1 MAAALLLDTS
11 GGAQA
16 STEEVFVI
24 EADRE
29 EPGETRRAVPPE
41 IALTIPGTQGDALKA
56 IQNLPGLARVPYGAG
71 ALLVRGA
78 APGDTRVLLDGQ
90 EIPQLYHFAGV
101 TSVVATECLASI
113 DFLPG
118 GYGVRYGGALA
129 GVVDA
134 KSRGGSRASDP
145 DERERVSTS
154 LDADV
159 FDAGALVMGPVG
171 SGAPAGHFI
180 AAARRSYVDAVLPLV
195 VPASTL
201 NLTVAPRYYD
211 WQFRWDAPN
220 NERGS
225 RAHVFTYGSDDAM
238 SFVVKKPPD
247 EGADLRGRFL
257 VRTAFQRLQASW
269 ARPIA
274 GSWWLEVSPGAGYQT
289 TIVDAIG
296 LFAIDTRQRD
306 LTLRAETG
314 GPMGEGLQLLAGVEG
329 RAESNRYRV
338 RTTDDVDFQQFPG
351 GPESVN
357 LEADGDYE
365 VGTAALYVQSEIAL
379 GALSLV
385 PGVRIDGYFP
395 ADALSVDPRIAARL
409 HLGRG
414 TSAKAYVGLHHQAP
428 EFLEWD
434 AKAGNPHLRP
444 ERALQTGLGAASSL
458 GAHSRIEAEV
468 FWKWLDDL
476 VVVMPGDPSDPDAGG
491 RYTNAGIGRSYGLEA
506 ILRRELAGSA
516 HGWIAYTLSR
526 SERADPATAGGWR
539 PFTFDQTHILTAVA
553 GFRLGRGWDA
563 GARFRYATGNPVTPV
578 NDAIYD
584 SDEDVF
590 VPVSGPENG
599 SRLPPFEQLDLRI
612 DKRFTWRYLRLTTY
626 FEVQNLYAARNPEA
640 VRYDYAFQRKY
651 YLTGLPLIPSA
662 GIKGEF

>member
-1 MAAALLLDTS
+1 M
-11 GGAQA
+11 
-16 STEEVFVI
+16 
-24 EADRE
+24 
-29 EPGETRRAVPPE
+29 
-41 IALTIPGTQGDALKA
+41 
-56 IQNLPGLARVPYGAG
+56 
-71 ALLVRGA
+71 
-78 APGDTRVLLDGQ
+78 
-90 EIPQLYHFAGV
+90 

-129 GVVDA
+129 GVVDV
-134 KSRGGSRASDP
+134 KSRGGGRRAP
-145 DERERVSTS
+145 GEDEPEPARERVTGA

-159 FDAGALVMGPVG
+159 FDAGGLVRGPVG
-171 SGAPAGHFI
+171 SGARAGYFI

-211 WQFRWDAPN
+211 WQLRYDAPPG
-220 NERGS
+220 ERGS

-247 EGADLRGRFL
+247 EAADLRGRFL
-257 VRTAFQRLQASW
+257 LRTAFQRLQASW
-269 ARPIA
+269 ARPLS
-274 GSWWLEVSPGAGYQT
+274 GGWWLEVSPGAGEQS

-296 LFAIDTRQRD
+296 LFAIDTRRRD
-306 LTLRAETG
+306 GTLRVETG
-314 GPMGEGLQLLAGVEG
+314 GPMGETATLLVGVEG
-329 RAESNRYRV
+329 RAESNRYEV
-338 RTTDDVDFQQFPG
+338 RTTDDVDFQQIPG

-357 LEADGDYE
+357 LDANGDYE
-365 VGTAALYVQSEIAL
+365 VGTAAVYAQTEIAL

-385 PGVRIDGYFP
+385 PGLRIDGYWP
-395 ADALSVDPRIAARL
+395 ADAVSVDPRIAARIR
-409 HLGRG
+409 LGRG
-414 TSAKAYVGLHHQAP
+414 ASAKAYAGIHHQPP

-434 AKAGNPHLRP
+434 AKAGNPRLRP
-444 ERALQTGLGAASSL
+444 ERALQTGVGGGSSL
-458 GAHSRIEAEV
+458 GENTRLEAEV
-468 FWKWLDDL
+468 FWKWLDDV
-476 VVVMPGDPSDPDAGG
+476 VVVMPGDPSDPEVKG
-491 RYTNAGIGRSYGLEA
+491 RYTNDGIGRVYGLEA
-506 ILRRELAGSA
+506 ILRRELAGPA

-563 GARFRYATGNPVTPV
+563 GARFRYATGNPRTPV

-584 SDEDVF
+584 ADEDVF
-590 VPVSGPENG
+590 IPVGGAENS
-599 SRLPPFEQLDLRI
+599 SRIPSFQQLDVRI
-612 DKRFTWRYLRLTTY
+612 DKRFTWRYLRLMTY
-626 FEVQNLYAARNPEA
+626 FEVQNLYAAQNAEA
-640 VRYDYAFQRKY
+640 VRYDYAFQRKH